1 LSELK
6 TPDGGAAVL
15 IAAASGRALAAAARR
30 AGYLP
35 LVADFFDDA
44 DTRSLSAATCRVGD
58 PDAGFDAKTLI
69 PALERLAE
77 GRAPVGLVY
86 ASGFEDRVELL
97 DEIARRW
104 TLFGNKADSVR
115 RAKNPVL
122 IAELCRAL
130 RIPHPEISLAPPPNA
145 EGWLV
150 KNVGGAGG
158 SHVALASAWRASDEN
173 IYFQRVAPGEPVSIL
188 SLCDGREALDHD
200 DIGLNQSKI
209 MNLTDFKSLER
220 DASGKVVSTFPHPA
234 LALGS
239 SRQWAAPSP
248 DEPFRFGGCVRPAG
262 QAADV
267 ERRLIEAANSL
278 AAAIG
283 LVGLNSFDF
292 LVAGE
297 AFALIEINPR
307 PGATL
312 DIFENGLLFEAH
324 IDACR
329 GILPPASLE
338 FTGATATQIAYA
350 RREIAA
356 MPAFD
361 WPAWTADRPRAG
373 SALRLYDPLC
383 TIKACAADP
392 ERARALVT
400 ERTAC
405 LLDRID
411 QLGERDI
418 ERDGAE
424 HQHADGTSR

>member
-1 LSELK
+1 MSELK
-6 TPDGGAAVL
+6 TPNGGAAVL

-44 DTRSLSAATCRVGD
+44 DTGSLSAATCRVGD

-115 RAKNPVL
+115 RAKNPVM
-122 IAELCRAL
+122 IAELCRSL

-150 KNVGGAGG
+150 KSVGGAGG

-188 SLCDGREALDHD
+188 CLCEGRE
-200 DIGLNQSKI
+200 
-209 MNLTDFKSLER
+209 T
-220 DASGKVVSTFPHPA
+220 

-239 SRQWAAPSP
+239 SRQWPAPSP

-262 QAADV
+262 LAADV

-312 DIFENGLLFEAH
+312 DIFENGPLFAAH
-324 IDACR
+324 VDACR
-329 GILPPASLE
+329 GILPPAPLE
-338 FTGATATQIAYA
+338 FPSAAAAQIAYA

-405 LLDRID
+405 LLDSID